1 MVLHL
6 FQFPLPGLP
15 VVALFLQIPLAGL
28 AFVVEWNQR
37 KKRAISPREPIAARR
52 PEAERPVARLPQ
64 RPAAPSVEPSP
75 PLVGPAPEAQPE
87 LPSERAG
94 AEAQVT
100 GPPAE
105 HEGAAEGTAAERLEL
120 PEVPPAE
127 VTPEPPR
134 ELREGPVEPQRRQ
147 P

>member
-37 KKRAISPREPIAARR
+37 KKRAISPREPLAARR
-52 PEAERPVARLPQ
+52 PEAGRPAARPPQ
-64 RPAAPSVEPSP
+64 RPAAPPVELAPEIGERPAPPVEPSP

-105 HEGAAEGTAAERLEL
+105 H
-120 PEVPPAE
+120 
-127 VTPEPPR
+127 
-134 ELREGPVEPQRRQ
+134 
-147 P
+147 